1 MDSFSIV
8 LIAEGEDFDLLG
20 HHESGIEAQT
30 EVADDGFGF
39 VLVLID
45 KFLCARE
52 SDFVDELVHFFGR
65 HTDTTVAD
73 GKGFLV
79 LIDEDADGEVT
90 EFAFEIADRSECFEL
105 LRSIHGV
112 TNQLTEKNLVVGV

>member
-1 MDSFSIV
+1 MDSLGIILV
-8 LIAEGEDFDLLG
+8 AEGEDFDLLG

-30 EVADDGFGF
+30 EVTDDGFGF

-45 KFLCARE
+45 ELLCAGE
-52 SDFVDELVHFFGR
+52 SDFVDELVDFVGS

-73 GKGFLV
+73 GEGFLV

-105 LRSIHGV
+105 LRGINGI